1 MENGLFR
8 KKSIDR
14 ISSPEELHDYMRVT
28 SPRLWMI
35 LAAIVILLAGFIVY
49 ASTATM
55 ENTMQIR
62 VQLQKYHISSE
73 IDPDGEERDITYVAS
88 RLPLDQIDMVKTG
101 MKLRLGK
108 EEGHISWILTSDEDD
123 QIDVVYE
130 MDHAYIPMNDGEYD
144 AELVLESTTP
154 ISFLWN

>member
-108 EEGHISWILTSDEDD
+108 EVGHISWILTSDEDD

-154 ISFLWN
+154 MSFLWN

>member
-1 MENGLFR
+1 MENGFFR
-8 KKSIDR
+8 KKSMER
-14 ISSPEELHDYMRVT
+14 ISSPEQLHDYMRVT

-35 LAAIVILLAGFIVY
+35 LAAILILVAGFIVY

-55 ENTMQIR
+55 ENTMPVR
-62 VQLQKYHISSE
+62 VQVQSYSVSPE
-73 IDPDGEERDITYVAS
+73 DTPGAEAYEASYVYC
-88 RLPLDQIDMVKTG
+88 RLPLDQLDVVKTG

-108 EEGHISWILTSDEDD
+108 EEGHINWISTSEGADE
-123 QIDVVYE
+123 IDVIFE
-130 MDHAYIPMNDGEYD
+130 MDNTYIPMNDGEYD